1 MWILLLVLFIY
12 YNLGSIPIVINSTL
26 YPIYKETTSL
36 VLGDFKHLT
45 SDMLNQPELY
55 IKNMNFSNKILMMKT
70 WIKKIDHSDLN
81 RKYYMNFNN

>member
-1 MWILLLVLFIY
+1 
-12 YNLGSIPIVINSTL
+12 
-26 YPIYKETTSL
+26 
-36 VLGDFKHLT
+36 
-45 SDMLNQPELY
+45 MLNQPELY